1 MAKNEKRPNV
11 LLTTLSNG
19 YALTVDKKEYMAFD
33 VGGMLAQVFTHI
45 ALHENDYMEAN
56 YVKSLFEVASAWP
69 DHKDAYIAV
78 AEQMTIVKDQ
88 QKTINHLYKRLSDI
102 GKEKDDVES
111 KLADALEQVE
121 KYANRVEDLARNL
134 VKRDEEIAALKKDIE
149 EESITVKPKSPPRVA
164 RKRAD
169 PKPRPEPKT
178 ATEKKAKVKEL
189 KKEKDEKEKEAKTA
203 KAEKQKEYNEKH
215 KDAKKSNTIVKIPYS
230 KKAYKAL
237 MTPLTID
244 KLGLSTK
251 VVNIL
256 KIAGATTELNHTIAD
271 IAKLTRRQL
280 LLTRG
285 CGNNA
290 ADDIER
296 WLTKHGLALH
306 MDVQHILDEYIKYEK
321 QKSF

>member
-11 LLTTLSNG
+11 LLTTVPNG

-33 VGGMLAQVFTHI
+33 VEGMLAQVFTHI
-45 ALHENDYMEAN
+45 ALNETEYLGASF
-56 YVKSLFEVASAWP
+56 VKSLFEVAGTWP
-69 DHKDAYIAV
+69 DHKDAYTALADQIA
-78 AEQMTIVKDQ
+78 IVKDQ
-88 QKTINHLYKRLSDI
+88 QKTINRLYKTLNDL

-121 KYANRVEDLARNL
+121 KYANRMEDLARNL

-215 KDAKKSNTIVKIPYS
+215 KDVKKTNAIVKIPYS
-230 KKAYKAL
+230 KKAYNAL

-256 KIAGATTELNHTIAD
+256 KIAGATTRLNNTIAD
-271 IAKLTRRQL
+271 IAVLTRKQL

-290 ADDIER
+290 ADEIEK

-306 MDVQHILDEYIKYEK
+306 MDVKAVIEEHYK
-321 QKSF
+321 QDV

>member
-1 MAKNEKRPNV
+1 MAKNDERPNV
-11 LLTTLSNG
+11 LLTTLPNG

-33 VGGMLAQVFTHI
+33 VESMLAQVFTHI
-45 ALHENDYMEAN
+45 ALHENDYLDAN
-56 YVKSLFEVASAWP
+56 YVKSLFEVAGAWP
-69 DHKDAYIAV
+69 DHKDAYNAV
-78 AEQMTIVKDQ
+78 AEQMAIVKDQ

-134 VKRDEEIAALKKDIE
+134 VKRDEEIAALKKEIE
-149 EESITVKPKSPPRVA
+149 EESIIVKPKSPPRVA
-164 RKRAD
+164 RKMAD
-169 PKPRPEPKT
+169 PKPKPKT
-178 ATEKKAKVKEL
+178 ATEKKAKVKEM
-189 KKEKDEKEKEAKTA
+189 KKEKDQKEQEVKTV

-215 KDAKKSNTIVKIPYS
+215 KDEKKSNAIVKIPYS
-230 KKAYKAL
+230 KKAYNAL

-256 KIAGATTELNHTIAD
+256 KIAGATTGLNHTIAD
-271 IAKLTRRQL
+271 IAGLTRRQL

-290 ADDIER
+290 ADEIEK

-306 MDVQHILDEYIKYEK
+306 MDVQHILDEYIKDEK

>member
-11 LLTTLSNG
+11 LLTTVPNG
-19 YALTVDKKEYMAFD
+19 YTLTVDKKEYMAFD
-33 VGGMLAQVFTHI
+33 VENMLAQVFTHI
-45 ALHENDYMEAN
+45 ALRENDYLDAN
-56 YVKSLFEVASAWP
+56 YVKSLFEVAGAWP
-69 DHKDAYIAV
+69 DHKDAYNAV
-78 AEQMTIVKDQ
+78 AEQMAIVKEQ

-102 GKEKDDVES
+102 GKEKDDVEA
-111 KLADALEQVE
+111 KLGQAIEQVE
-121 KYANRVEDLARNL
+121 KYANRMEDLARNL
-134 VKRDEEIAALKKDIE
+134 VKRDEEITALKKEIE
-149 EESITVKPKSPPRVA
+149 EESIIVKPKRPPRVA

-189 KKEKDEKEKEAKTA
+189 KKEKDQKEQEAKTA
-203 KAEKQKEYNEKH
+203 KAEKQKVYNEKH
-215 KDAKKSNTIVKIPYS
+215 KDAKKSNVIVKIPYS
-230 KKAYKAL
+230 KKAYNAL

-256 KIAGATTELNHTIAD
+256 KIAGATTGLNHTIAD
-271 IAKLTRRQL
+271 IAGLTRREL

-290 ADDIER
+290 ADEIEK
-296 WLTKHGLALH
+296 WLTKHGLSLH
-306 MDVQHILDEYIKYEK
+306 MDVKAVIEEHYK
-321 QKSF
+321 QDV

>member
-11 LLTTLSNG
+11 LLTTLPNG

-33 VGGMLAQVFTHI
+33 VEGMLAQVFTHI

-56 YVKSLFEVASAWP
+56 YVKSLFEVAGAWP
-69 DHKDAYIAV
+69 DHKDAYNAV
-78 AEQMTIVKDQ
+78 AEQMAIVKEQ

-102 GKEKDDVES
+102 GKEKDDIEK

-121 KYANRVEDLARNL
+121 KYSNRVEDLARNL
-134 VKRDEEIAALKKDIE
+134 VKRDEEITALKKDIE
-149 EESITVKPKSPPRVA
+149 EENITVKPKQPSRVA

-169 PKPRPEPKT
+169 PKPKPKT
-178 ATEKKAKVKEL
+178 ATENKAKVKEM
-189 KKEKDEKEKEAKTA
+189 KKEKDQKEQEAKTV

-215 KDAKKSNTIVKIPYS
+215 KDVKKTNAIVKIPYS
-230 KKAYKAL
+230 KKAYNAL

-256 KIAGATTELNHTIAD
+256 KIAGATTGLNHTIAD
-271 IAKLTRRQL
+271 IAVLTRKQL

-290 ADDIER
+290 ADEIEK

-306 MDVQHILDEYIKYEK
+306 MDVKAILEEHYK
-321 QKSF
+321 QSV

>member
-1 MAKNEKRPNV
+1 MAKNDERPNV
-11 LLTTLSNG
+11 LLTTVPNG

-33 VGGMLAQVFTHI
+33 VENMLAQVFTHI
-45 ALHENDYMEAN
+45 ALHENDYLDAN
-56 YVKSLFEVASAWP
+56 YVKSLFEVAGAWP
-69 DHKDAYIAV
+69 DHKDAYNAV
-78 AEQMTIVKDQ
+78 AEQMAIVKEQ

-102 GKEKDDVES
+102 GKEKDDVEA
-111 KLADALEQVE
+111 KLGEALEQVE
-121 KYANRVEDLARNL
+121 KYANRMEDLTRNQRKL
-134 VKRDEEIAALKKDIE
+134 YEEIIALKKEIK

-169 PKPRPEPKT
+169 PKPKPKT

-189 KKEKDEKEKEAKTA
+189 KKEKDQKEQEAKTV

-215 KDAKKSNTIVKIPYS
+215 KDVKKTNAIVKIPYS
-230 KKAYKAL
+230 KKVYNAL

-256 KIAGATTELNHTIAD
+256 KIAGATTGLNHTIAD
-271 IAKLTRRQL
+271 IAGLTRRQL

-290 ADDIER
+290 ADEIER

-306 MDVQHILDEYIKYEK
+306 MDVQHILDEHIKNEK
-321 QKSF
+321 QKSL

>member
-1 MAKNEKRPNV
+1 MANNEKRPNV
-11 LLTTLSNG
+11 LLTTVPNG

-33 VGGMLAQVFTHI
+33 VENMLAQVFTHI
-45 ALHENDYMEAN
+45 ALHENDYLDAN
-56 YVKSLFEVASAWP
+56 YIKSLFEVAGTWP
-69 DHKDAYIAV
+69 DHKDAYNAV
-78 AEQMTIVKDQ
+78 AEQMAIVKEQ

-121 KYANRVEDLARNL
+121 KYANRMEDLTRNRRKL
-134 VKRDEEIAALKKDIE
+134 YEEIIALKKEIK
-149 EESITVKPKSPPRVA
+149 EESITLKPKRPA
-164 RKRAD
+164 RKS
-169 PKPRPEPKT
+169 PRKKPEPKT
-178 ATEKKAKVKEL
+178 ATEKKEKVKEL

-215 KDAKKSNTIVKIPYS
+215 KDAKKTNAIVKIPYS
-230 KKAYKAL
+230 KKAYNAL
-237 MTPLTID
+237 VTPLTID

-256 KIAGATTELNHTIAD
+256 KIAGATTGLNHTIAD
-271 IAKLTRRQL
+271 IAGLTRREL

-290 ADDIER
+290 ADEIEK

-306 MDVQHILDEYIKYEK
+306 MDVKAVIEEHYK
-321 QKSF
+321 QDV

>member
-1 MAKNEKRPNV
+1 MAKNDKRPNV
-11 LLTTLSNG
+11 LLTTVPNG
-19 YALTVDKKEYMAFD
+19 YALTVDGQEYMAFD
-33 VGGMLAQVFTHI
+33 VDGMLAQVFTHI
-45 ALHENDYMEAN
+45 ALNETEYLSASF
-56 YVKSLFEVASAWP
+56 VKSLFEVAGTWP
-69 DHKDAYIAV
+69 DHKDAYTALADQIA
-78 AEQMTIVKDQ
+78 IVKDQ

-121 KYANRVEDLARNL
+121 KYSNRVEDLARNL
-134 VKRDEEIAALKKDIE
+134 VKRDEEIAALKKEIE
-149 EESITVKPKSPPRVA
+149 EESIIVKPKSPPRVA

-169 PKPRPEPKT
+169 PKPKPKT
-178 ATEKKAKVKEL
+178 ATEKKAKVKEM
-189 KKEKDEKEKEAKTA
+189 KKEKDEKEKEAKTV

-215 KDAKKSNTIVKIPYS
+215 KDVKKSNAIVKIPYS
-230 KKAYKAL
+230 KKAYNAL

-256 KIAGATTELNHTIAD
+256 KIAGATTGLNHTIAD
-271 IAKLTRRQL
+271 IAGLTRNQL

-290 ADDIER
+290 ADEIEK
-296 WLTKHGLALH
+296 WLNKHGLALH
-306 MDVQHILDEYIKYEK
+306 MDVKHILDEHIKDEK
-321 QKSF
+321 L

>member
-1 MAKNEKRPNV
+1 MAKNEKRPYV
-11 LLTTLSNG
+11 LLTTVPNG

-33 VGGMLAQVFTHI
+33 VEGMLAQVFTHI

-56 YVKSLFEVASAWP
+56 YVKSLFEVAGAWP
-69 DHKDAYIAV
+69 DHKDAYNAV
-78 AEQMTIVKDQ
+78 AEQMAIVKDQ
-88 QKTINHLYKRLSDI
+88 QKTINRLYKRLSDI
-102 GKEKDDVES
+102 GKEKDDAES

-149 EESITVKPKSPPRVA
+149 EESITVKPKRPARVA

-169 PKPRPEPKT
+169 PKPKPKT

-215 KDAKKSNTIVKIPYS
+215 KDAKKSNVIVKIPYS
-230 KKAYKAL
+230 KKAYDAL

-256 KIAGATTELNHTIAD
+256 KIAGATTGLNHTIAD
-271 IAKLTRRQL
+271 IAGLTRRQL
-280 LLTRG
+280 LMTRG

-290 ADDIER
+290 ADEIEK

-306 MDVQHILDEYIKYEK
+306 MDVKAILEEHYK
-321 QKSF
+321 QDV

>member
-1 MAKNEKRPNV
+1 MEKNEKRPNV
-11 LLTTLSNG
+11 LLTTVPNG

-33 VGGMLAQVFTHI
+33 VESMLAQVFTHI
-45 ALHENDYMEAN
+45 ALHENDYMDAN
-56 YVKSLFEVASAWP
+56 YVKSLFEVACAWP
-69 DHKDAYIAV
+69 DHKDAYNAV
-78 AEQMTIVKDQ
+78 AEQMAIVKEQ

-121 KYANRVEDLARNL
+121 KYSNRVEDLARNL
-134 VKRDEEIAALKKDIE
+134 VKRDEEITTLKKEIE
-149 EESITVKPKSPPRVA
+149 EESIIVKPKSPTRVA

-169 PKPRPEPKT
+169 PKPKPKT

-189 KKEKDEKEKEAKTA
+189 KKEKDQKEQEAKTV

-215 KDAKKSNTIVKIPYS
+215 KDVKKTNAIVKIPYS
-230 KKAYKAL
+230 KKAYNAL

-256 KIAGATTELNHTIAD
+256 KIAGATTGLNHTIAD
-271 IAKLTRRQL
+271 IAVLTRKQL

-290 ADDIER
+290 ADEIEK

-306 MDVQHILDEYIKYEK
+306 MDVKAVIEEHYK
-321 QKSF
+321 QEV

>member
-11 LLTTLSNG
+11 LLTTVPNG

-33 VGGMLAQVFTHI
+33 VENMLAQVFTHI
-45 ALHENDYMEAN
+45 ALNETEYLSASF
-56 YVKSLFEVASAWP
+56 VKSLFEVAGTWP
-69 DHKDAYIAV
+69 DHKDAYTALADQIA
-78 AEQMTIVKDQ
+78 IVKDQ

-102 GKEKDDVES
+102 GNEKDDVES

-121 KYANRVEDLARNL
+121 KYSNRVEDLARNL
-134 VKRDEEIAALKKDIE
+134 VKRDEEITALKKEIE
-149 EESITVKPKSPPRVA
+149 EESIIVKPKSLPRVA

-169 PKPRPEPKT
+169 PKPKPKT

-189 KKEKDEKEKEAKTA
+189 KKEKDLKEQEAKTA

-215 KDAKKSNTIVKIPYS
+215 KDVKKTNAIVKIPYS
-230 KKAYKAL
+230 KKAYDAL

-256 KIAGATTELNHTIAD
+256 KIAGATTGLNHTIAD
-271 IAKLTRRQL
+271 IAGLTRHQL
-280 LLTRG
+280 LMTRG

-290 ADDIER
+290 ADEIEK

-306 MDVQHILDEYIKYEK
+306 MDVKAVIEEHYK
-321 QKSF
+321 QDV

>member
-11 LLTTLSNG
+11 LLTTVPNG

-33 VGGMLAQVFTHI
+33 VENMLAQVFTHI
-45 ALHENDYMEAN
+45 ALHENDYLEAN
-56 YVKSLFEVASAWP
+56 YVKSLFEVAGAWP
-69 DHKDAYIAV
+69 DHKDAYNAV
-78 AEQMTIVKDQ
+78 AEQMAIVKEQ

-121 KYANRVEDLARNL
+121 KYSNRVEDLARNL
-134 VKRDEEIAALKKDIE
+134 VKRDEEITALKKDIE
-149 EESITVKPKSPPRVA
+149 EESIIVKPKSPPRVA

-169 PKPRPEPKT
+169 PKPKPKT
-178 ATEKKAKVKEL
+178 VTEKKAKVKEL
-189 KKEKDEKEKEAKTA
+189 KKEKDEKEKEAKTI

-215 KDAKKSNTIVKIPYS
+215 KDVKKTNAIVKIPYS
-230 KKAYKAL
+230 KKAYNAL

-256 KIAGATTELNHTIAD
+256 KIAGATTGLNHTIAD
-271 IAKLTRRQL
+271 IAVLTRKQL

-290 ADDIER
+290 ADEIEK

-306 MDVQHILDEYIKYEK
+306 MDVKAVIEEHYK
-321 QKSF
+321 QDV

>member
-1 MAKNEKRPNV
+1 MAKNDKRPNV
-11 LLTTLSNG
+11 LLTTVPNG

-33 VGGMLAQVFTHI
+33 VEGMLAQVFTHI
-45 ALHENDYMEAN
+45 ALHENDYMDAN
-56 YVKSLFEVASAWP
+56 YVKSLFEVAGAWP
-69 DHKDAYIAV
+69 DHKDAYNAV
-78 AEQMTIVKDQ
+78 AEQMAIVKEQ

-102 GKEKDDVES
+102 GKEKDDIEK
-111 KLADALEQVE
+111 KLAEALEQVE
-121 KYANRVEDLARNL
+121 KYSNRVEDLARNL
-134 VKRDEEIAALKKDIE
+134 VKRDEEITALKKDIE
-149 EESITVKPKSPPRVA
+149 EENITVKPKQPSRVA

-169 PKPRPEPKT
+169 PKPKPKT
-178 ATEKKAKVKEL
+178 ATENKAKVKEM
-189 KKEKDEKEKEAKTA
+189 KKEKDQKEQEAKTV

-215 KDAKKSNTIVKIPYS
+215 KDVKKTNAIVKIPYS
-230 KKAYKAL
+230 KKAYNAL

-256 KIAGATTELNHTIAD
+256 KIAGATTGLNHTIAD
-271 IAKLTRRQL
+271 IAGLTRREL

-290 ADDIER
+290 ADEIEK

-306 MDVQHILDEYIKYEK
+306 MDVKAVIEEHYK
-321 QKSF
+321 QDV

>member
-1 MAKNEKRPNV
+1 MAKNDKRPNV
-11 LLTTLSNG
+11 LLTTLPNG
-19 YALTVDKKEYMAFD
+19 YDLTVDKKEYMAFD
-33 VGGMLAQVFTHI
+33 VEGMLAQVFTHI
-45 ALHENDYMEAN
+45 ALHENDYLDAN
-56 YVKSLFEVASAWP
+56 YVKSLFEVAGAWP
-69 DHKDAYIAV
+69 DHKDAYNAV
-78 AEQMTIVKDQ
+78 AEQMAIVKEQ

-102 GKEKDDVES
+102 GKEKDDVEA
-111 KLADALEQVE
+111 KLGEALEQVE
-121 KYANRVEDLARNL
+121 KYSNRVEDLARNL
-134 VKRDEEIAALKKDIE
+134 VKRDEEITALKKEIE

-164 RKRAD
+164 RKRSD
-169 PKPRPEPKT
+169 PKPKPKT

-189 KKEKDEKEKEAKTA
+189 KKEKDQKEQEAKTV

-230 KKAYKAL
+230 KKAYNAL

-256 KIAGATTELNHTIAD
+256 KIAGATTGLNHTIAD
-271 IAKLTRRQL
+271 IAVLTRKQL

-290 ADDIER
+290 ANEIEK

-306 MDVQHILDEYIKYEK
+306 MDVKAIIEEHYK
-321 QKSF
+321 QDV

>member
-11 LLTTLSNG
+11 LLTTVPNG

-33 VGGMLAQVFTHI
+33 VESMLAQVFTHI
-45 ALHENDYMEAN
+45 ALHENDYLEAN
-56 YVKSLFEVASAWP
+56 YVKSLFEVAGAWP
-69 DHKDAYIAV
+69 DHKDAYNAV
-78 AEQMTIVKDQ
+78 AEQMAIVKEQ

-111 KLADALEQVE
+111 KLVDALEQVE
-121 KYANRVEDLARNL
+121 KYSNRVEDLARNL
-134 VKRDEEIAALKKDIE
+134 VKRDEEITALKKEIE
-149 EESITVKPKSPPRVA
+149 EESIIVKQKSPTRVA

-169 PKPRPEPKT
+169 PKPKPKT

-189 KKEKDEKEKEAKTA
+189 KKEKDQKEQEAKTV

-215 KDAKKSNTIVKIPYS
+215 KDVKKTNAIVKIPYS
-230 KKAYKAL
+230 KKAYNAL

-256 KIAGATTELNHTIAD
+256 KIAGATTRLNNTIAD
-271 IAKLTRRQL
+271 IAVLTRKQL

-290 ADDIER
+290 ADEIEK

-306 MDVQHILDEYIKYEK
+306 MDVKAILEEHYK
-321 QKSF
+321 QDV

>member
-1 MAKNEKRPNV
+1 MAKNDERPNV
-11 LLTTLSNG
+11 LLTTVPNG

-33 VGGMLAQVFTHI
+33 VESMLAQVFTHI
-45 ALHENDYMEAN
+45 ALHENDYLEAN
-56 YVKSLFEVASAWP
+56 YVKSLFEVAGAWP
-69 DHKDAYIAV
+69 DHKDAYNAV
-78 AEQMTIVKDQ
+78 AEQMAIVKEQ

-111 KLADALEQVE
+111 KLVDALEQVE
-121 KYANRVEDLARNL
+121 KYSNRVEDLARNL
-134 VKRDEEIAALKKDIE
+134 VKRDEEITALKKEIE
-149 EESITVKPKSPPRVA
+149 EESIIVKQKSPTRVA

-169 PKPRPEPKT
+169 PKPKPKT

-189 KKEKDEKEKEAKTA
+189 KKEKDQKEQEAKTV

-215 KDAKKSNTIVKIPYS
+215 KDVKKNNAIVKIPYS
-230 KKAYKAL
+230 KKAYNAL

-256 KIAGATTELNHTIAD
+256 KIAGATTGLNHTIAD
-271 IAKLTRRQL
+271 IAGLTRRQL

-290 ADDIER
+290 ADEIEK

-306 MDVQHILDEYIKYEK
+306 MDVKAILEEHYK
-321 QKSF
+321 QDI

>member
-11 LLTTLSNG
+11 LLTTVPNG

-33 VGGMLAQVFTHI
+33 VENMLAQVFTHI
-45 ALHENDYMEAN
+45 ALHENDYLDAN
-56 YVKSLFEVASAWP
+56 YVKSLFEVAGAWP
-69 DHKDAYIAV
+69 DHKDAYNAV
-78 AEQMTIVKDQ
+78 AEQMAIVKEQ

-121 KYANRVEDLARNL
+121 KYSNRVEDLARNL
-134 VKRDEEIAALKKDIE
+134 VKRDEEITALKKEIE
-149 EESITVKPKSPPRVA
+149 EESITVKPKRPARVA

-169 PKPRPEPKT
+169 PKPKPKT

-215 KDAKKSNTIVKIPYS
+215 KDAKKTNAIVKIPYS
-230 KKAYKAL
+230 KKAYNAL

-256 KIAGATTELNHTIAD
+256 KIARATTGLNHTIAD
-271 IAKLTRRQL
+271 IAGLTRREL

-290 ADDIER
+290 ADEIEK
-296 WLTKHGLALH
+296 WLKKHGLALH
-306 MDVQHILDEYIKYEK
+306 MDVKAVIEEHYK
-321 QKSF
+321 QDV

>member
-1 MAKNEKRPNV
+1 MAKNDERPNV
-11 LLTTLSNG
+11 LLTTLPNG

-121 KYANRVEDLARNL
+121 KYSNRVEDLARNL

-169 PKPRPEPKT
+169 PKPKPGPKT

-189 KKEKDEKEKEAKTA
+189 KKEKDLKEQEAKTA
-203 KAEKQKEYNEKH
+203 RAEKQKEYNEKH
-215 KDAKKSNTIVKIPYS
+215 KDVKKSNVIVKIPYS
-230 KKAYKAL
+230 KKAYNAL

-256 KIAGATTELNHTIAD
+256 KIAGATTGLNHTIAD
-271 IAKLTRRQL
+271 IAGLTRRQL

-290 ADDIER
+290 ADEIER

-306 MDVQHILDEYIKYEK
+306 MDVKAIIEEHYK
-321 QKSF
+321 QDV